1 MKEKELKVIQKTK
14 EEYEKEVKKNI
25 GAYFF
30 IAMLLT
36 VLVNFIVDLWNF
48 SETTVDYIIN
58 SFIFLGLWFI
68 IGVGIAIFFTRRIK
82 LVEKK
87 WIKVKK

>member
-87 WIKVKK
+87 

>member
-25 GAYFF
+25 GVYFF

-87 WIKVKK
+87 